1 MQSFEASVV
10 LGHRWMLL
18 LLALA
23 SPAMAE
29 EDRRRDSHRRR
40 RPSTSRDRGTGAS
53 HRFQR
58 RISGTRLQRS
68 SGRGRPIGWFRTSG
82 TLFDAL
88 RRGESDLAVVGV
100 FYTTER
106 DRDFD
111 FTYSTLNT
119 GLQVMV
125 STGQGAQES
134 PLVGAQKSP
143 LVAFLRL
150 LFSRSMLYWL
160 VAAAL
165 LLLVPAN
172 VIWLLDR
179 RNTDGVSPTEKYF
192 PGIFYAMSWA
202 AEGLL
207 GQAMLMPK
215 QRIAQLFANL
225 WLFVGVVFVAF
236 FTAQMTATLTV
247 EQIRG
252 AINGPDDLPGKS
264 VATPA
269 GSPSAT
275 YLRSIGAQVQEYA
288 RADEMFSA
296 LLSGKAEAV
305 VSVAP
310 TLQYFAAHDGAGRV
324 RMVGPEFRKEDLMFV
339 VPLNSTLRRRVNG
352 ALVAIHE
359 DGTYQRVYEKW
370 FGKE

>member
-29 EDRRRDSHRRR
+29 QDRREIRTVAAVIPPLVIEDQGHL
-40 RPSTSRDRGTGAS
+40 TGFSVELWNEVAAKL
-53 HRFQR
+53 
-58 RISGTRLQRS
+58 GA
-68 SGRGRPIGWFRTSG
+68 RTSYRVVPDVT
-82 TLFDAL
+82 TLLGAL
-88 RRGESDLAVVGV
+88 QRGESDIAIVGLY
-100 FYTTER
+100 YTTER

-111 FTYSTLNT
+111 FTYSTLNS